1 MKSTIWYLSQN
12 FHQIMCF
19 QKHGP
24 MKWNIII
31 QGLPLAYKLV
41 WILEGNWREYL
52 GYFWMLLWRHC
63 LRYRWCK
70 VPCAGCDGGS
80 SFYLCLPACAE
91 RHRPGQKQ
99 VCKNPNSPTSLL
111 QEKQMCYPA
120 IQNFTIVNFYLKHG
134 PVKNSSYAK
143 GNDYVWSVVFG
154 TSLRGNHIYLY

>member
-1 MKSTIWYLSQN
+1 MKCTIWFLSQN

-31 QGLPLAYKLV
+31 QGLPPAYKLV

-52 GYFWMLLWRHC
+52 GYSWMLLWRHC

-70 VPCAGCDGGS
+70 VLCAGCDGDS

-99 VCKNPNSPTSLL
+99 LCKNPNSPLHYYRTNRSGTQQFRISPSSTFIWNTDQWKIHHMQRQRWLL
-111 QEKQMCYPA
+111 C
-120 IQNFTIVNFYLKHG
+120 ILSRFWYL
-134 PVKNSSYAK
+134 SSQ
-143 GNDYVWSVVFG
+143 
-154 TSLRGNHIYLY
+154 